1 MIYEL
6 EFSDDYYL
14 DINNLKSNPT
24 LIKKIDKFLDEIEE
38 HPTTGTGKPEQLKGY
53 RERNI
58 YSRRIDKQHRLVYEI
73 FEEEK

>member
-6 EFSDDYYL
+6 KFSDDYYL

-24 LIKKIDKFLDEIEE
+24 LIKKINKFLDEIEE